1 MIKLKRIKFK
11 DMSKL
16 ELLLFVFTL
25 SFYILFLIFIIY
37 TLIHQDYKGF
47 FWRFLF
53 MPGLSTM
60 IFLPGFNFLIRKD
73 DSSKVVVWLSF
84 GAGFFILLLYLI
96 TICFIHY

>member
-1 MIKLKRIKFK
+1 LKRIKFK

-60 IFLPGFNFLIRKD
+60 AFLQGFNFLIKKD
-73 DSSKVVVWLSF
+73 ASSKVVIWLSF
-84 GAGFFILLLYLI
+84 GVGIFILLLYLI
-96 TICFIHY
+96 EICFPRY